1 MAKATEQGNLKELK
15 MELVKARAGA
25 GKGGAKKISN
35 IKKMIARLHTLNKP
49 NKNEEKSSGEL
60 KNKNK

>member
-1 MAKATEQGNLKELK
+1 MAEEKNKIKELK

-25 GKGGAKKISN
+25 GKGGSKKIKN
-35 IKKMIARLHTLNKP
+35 IKKMIARLHTLNNP
-49 NKNEEKSSGEL
+49 NKNEEKSSGKL